1 MRALSLQLKPRS
13 LEQQIQERS
22 VLQMSKEGP
31 QGERMSRKEETFET
45 RQLKRRRRPDG
56 KQRTHFVEES
66 TDQYDVYAVYHLS
79 SDRQKS
85 FKVDLKLCA
94 RKTRWQST
102 RVLWRR
108 YLINWS
114 NLRKI
119 AWRIRLWLQQNKEA
133 SKRNKT
139 LSLWKVADRT
149 YLVEIG
155 LKKFA
160 WIGKQSFR

>member
-31 QGERMSRKEETFET
+31 QGERMSRKEETFEA

-102 RVLWRR
+102 RVL
-108 YLINWS
+108 
-114 NLRKI
+114 
-119 AWRIRLWLQQNKEA
+119 
-133 SKRNKT
+133 
-139 LSLWKVADRT
+139 
-149 YLVEIG
+149 
-155 LKKFA
+155 
-160 WIGKQSFR
+160 